1 MLRQIFSAVLHGVF
15 KRNEAEASKE
25 NASKSL
31 QLAKAALM
39 EGDVRVAMGYFESY
53 LEFHP
58 YDCAAIN
65 DLGFCYDAIGNVNQ
79 AAILFDRA
87 YQLDSTFL
95 PGISNHAKTLVDRKR
110 SQEALSLI
118 RMVKAQSPD
127 SGIADFVL
135 VTLRQGR
142 GEIELAC
149 RHARDAWMKSFD
161 SLRQANNYV
170 FNSSYRDIDESLLTA
185 EHAFWAATLAPLR
198 EEFSQQPAWMS
209 DVIEQEAPRRI
220 RIGYWSPDLRDH
232 SVFFFAY
239 PLISNHDRT
248 VFEIFIYNDSL
259 ERQEQTDKIQMHA
272 DHFHETALLND
283 VDLFRLIRSHQLDVL
298 MELAG
303 HTSSNRLSMLQG
315 RLARVQLTGLGYP
328 PTTGLSTLDG
338 KLLDVHVCPDASL
351 DRFYAERPVRL
362 PESFWSFDPYWTPD
376 RIDRLPCDEK
386 GMLTYGCFGNISKIS
401 GPILVAWV
409 QIIRE
414 VPNSRLLIRSLS
426 FNDPAAMDVFRKRMI
441 DAGMPVER
449 FELRGPAAAKNY
461 LNAYNEVD
469 VVLDTYPFNGGTTS
483 CFALYMG
490 VLVVTKYGE
499 GLRSRMGLS
508 MLSNLGLAHW
518 AASSLDEYVALAVRA
533 ARCKDELREFRR
545 NAETRFKST
554 ALGDGRRFCRHVE
567 AACREMLAHPVS
579 RDAVPVVRPD
589 VPHLPA
595 REIMRRAYAVNRYGQ
610 HDAAQRIAR
619 YCLAVEPDYVPAHL
633 LLMDE
638 SRVDEAV
645 SRLQVLI
652 HEYPGSEGSEA
663 AQLML
668 TRLLLAAQRQDS
680 LHHQLQVLLAMRQ
693 DDSHDQTFSFMLTRW
708 LSCLLDRT
716 DLQVPVPVGSL
727 RQEWTL
733 IVEAPDRAEFDYF
746 VSEFR
751 ESFPLSLSSIQFEF
765 CCSTRLAH
773 DLSAALSR
781 CERGYV
787 ALTQSNLR
795 LASLQALDESAA
807 SLEDCDLVSYGGC
820 VAWDRILWRRT
831 GFANKVMSVISP
843 SKMGNCRYEVRK
855 SGQSCERRVG
865 GLALLDGGWI
875 AFHSDLIRQL
885 DPGLL
890 EFSMELDGA
899 AGLMFEEWSHRIQRR
914 GYRLMA
920 SQALGLVI
928 LDERPVCR
936 MHSGPAM
943 LYLTELYGFD
953 PLAELEEDHAVFGV
967 PVVNVESAQ
976 YAQSVIFGGG
986 GIFCSGLGTRY
997 HEISL
1002 GDVISEFH

>member
-1 MLRQIFSAVLHGVF
+1 MLRQIFSAVLNGVF

-31 QLAKAALM
+31 ELAKAALM
-39 EGDVRVAMGYFESY
+39 EGDVRDAMGYFESY
-53 LEFHP
+53 LESHP

-127 SGIADFVL
+127 SGIADSVL

-198 EEFSQQPAWMS
+198 EEFSQQPVWMS
-209 DVIEQEAPRRI
+209 DVIDQEAPRRI

-298 MELAG
+298 LELAG

-338 KLLDVHVCPDASL
+338 KLLDVHVCPDSSF

-362 PESFWSFDPYWTPD
+362 PESFWSFDPYWTPE
-376 RIDRLPCDEK
+376 RIDRLPSDET
-386 GMLTYGCFGNISKIS
+386 GVLTYGCFGNISKITS
-401 GPILVAWV
+401 DMLAAWV
-409 QIIRE
+409 QILLQ
-414 VPNSRLLIRSLS
+414 VPDSRLLIRSIS
-426 FNDPAAMDVFRKRMI
+426 FIDPAAVDVFRKKMV
-441 DAGMPVER
+441 DAGMPVQR
-449 FELRGPAAAKNY
+449 FELRGPAAANEY

-469 VVLDTYPFNGGTTS
+469 VVLDTFPFNGGTTS
-483 CFALYMG
+483 CFALFMG
-490 VLVVTKYGE
+490 ALVVTKYGE

-567 AACREMLAHPVS
+567 AACREMLAHPVR

-619 YCLAVEPDYVPAHL
+619 YCLAVQPDYVPAHL
-633 LLMDE
+633 LLIDE
-638 SRVDEAV
+638 GRVEEAV
-645 SRLQVLI
+645 ARLQVLI
-652 HEYPGSEGSEA
+652 HQFPDAEGSEA

-668 TRLLLAAQRQDS
+668 ARLLLAARRQES
-680 LHHQLQVLLAMRQ
+680 FRHQLQVLLAMRLE
-693 DDSHDQTFSFMLTRW
+693 DSHDQTFSFMLTRW
-708 LSCLLDRT
+708 LSCLLAGT
-716 DLQVPVPVGSL
+716 DLQLPAPAADL
-727 RQEWTL
+727 RQDWTL
-733 IVEAPDRAEFDYF
+733 IVEAPDRAEFDRF

-751 ESFPLSLSSIQFEF
+751 ERFASVVASVSFEF

-795 LASLQALDESAA
+795 LASFQALDESAA
-807 SLEDCDLVSYGGC
+807 SLEDCDLVSFGGC
-820 VAWDRILWRRT
+820 VSWDRILWRRS
-831 GFANKVMSVISP
+831 GFANKVISVISP
-843 SKMGNCRYEVRK
+843 SKLGNCSYEVRK
-855 SGQSCERRVG
+855 YGQSCDRLAT

-875 AFHSDLIRQL
+875 AFHSDLLREL
-885 DPGLL
+885 DAGLL
-890 EFSMELDGA
+890 EFSMELEE
-899 AGLMFEEWSHRIQRR
+899 AGGMMFEEWSHRLHRA
-914 GYRLMA
+914 GYRLAACQTVSLLMDDDKSVSRGHVGEA
-920 SQALGLVI
+920 S
-928 LDERPVCR
+928 
-936 MHSGPAM
+936 
-943 LYLTELYGFD
+943 LYLTGLYGFD
-953 PLAELEEDHAVFGV
+953 PLAELEEDHVFFGV
-967 PVVNVESAQ
+967 PVSSLAEAELAQ
-976 YAQSVIFGGG
+976 TSIF
-986 GIFCSGLGTRY
+986 
-997 HEISL
+997 
-1002 GDVISEFH
+1002 SELAVMT